1 MDDLKFIEVSDNNK
15 NIARKLLTGY
25 GHYLF
30 DELKLMAGNDSFFIE
45 LKKFPDV
52 KYKSP
57 NGAFFIIY
65 FGESPIGCVGLKR
78 FDSRSCEL
86 KRMYIKEEFRGRG
99 FAKTVINFIAD
110 AATRLGYEQIL
121 LDTNVEMPAA
131 VSAYL
136 KAGFIEIPAYCEN
149 ENPSPVFLS
158 LLLNSSK
165 NSQPF

>member
-1 MDDLKFIEVSDNNK
+1 MGALKFIEVNDNNK
-15 NIARKLLTGY
+15 IIARELLTGY

-30 DELKLMAGNDSFFIE
+30 DELKLMAGNDTFFKE
-45 LKKFPDV
+45 LEKFPDA

-65 FGESPIGCVGLKR
+65 DDEDPIGCVGLKR
-78 FDSRSCEL
+78 FNGSSCEL
-86 KRMYIKEEFRGRG
+86 KRMYIKEQFRGRG
-99 FAKTVINFIAD
+99 FAKTIINFIAD
-110 AATRLGYEQIL
+110 AAALLGYEQIL

-131 VSAYL
+131 VNAYL
-136 KAGFIEIPAYCEN
+136 KAGFIKIPAYCEN
-149 ENPSPVFLS
+149 ENPNPVFLR

>member
-1 MDDLKFIEVSDNNK
+1 MSGLKFIEVNDNNK
-15 NIARKLLTGY
+15 IVARELLAGY

-30 DELKLMAGNDSFFIE
+30 DELKLMAGNDSFFTE
-45 LKKFPDV
+45 LEKFPDA

-65 FGESPIGCVGLKR
+65 DDENPIGCVGLKR
-78 FDSRSCEL
+78 FDSNSCEL

-99 FAKTVINFIAD
+99 FGKTIVKFIAD
-110 AATRLGYEQIL
+110 IALRLGYEQIL

-131 VSAYL
+131 VNAYL

-149 ENPSPVFLS
+149 ENPNPVFLS

-165 NSQPF
+165 NS